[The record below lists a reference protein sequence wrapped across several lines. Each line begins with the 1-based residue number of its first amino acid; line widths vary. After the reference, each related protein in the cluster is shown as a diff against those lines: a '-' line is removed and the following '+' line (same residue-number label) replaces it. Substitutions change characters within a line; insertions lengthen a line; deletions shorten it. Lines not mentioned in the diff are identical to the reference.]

1 MSFFYAAAVMAAGTV
16 VSAYGQYQTGKFQ
29 EESMKRQAE
38 LKRLEGQTN
47 ELARREEFN
56 ASIAANQVA
65 MALSNISGATP
76 ESIAL
81 QASKD
86 VTTDEG
92 KIALSERLEQRLLE
106 REGKA
111 AAYAGTV
118 GAAGSLLSGLGSA
131 YATYK
136 TPT

>member
-38 LKRLEGQTN
+38 VEKLRAQTE
-47 ELARREEFN
+47 ELARREELN
-56 ASIAANQVA
+56 ATIAANQVA
-65 MALSNISGATP
+65 MAMGGISGATP
-76 ESIAL
+76 ESVSLESARKATSSE
-81 QASKD
+81 AS
-86 VTTDEG
+86 
-92 KIALSERLEQRLLE
+92 IALSERLKQRQLV
-106 REGKA
+106 REGEA

-118 GAAGSLLSGLGSA
+118 GAAGTLLSGLGDA

-136 TPT
+136 T